1 MLTPADFII
10 ILLLGTVGGFISG
23 LLGVGGGLIFI
34 PILEYYLSQSGVADS
49 ELVKFTLANSF
60 FVIVFAGAII
70 SYRQWKI
77 GNFYGRSVI
86 YTAITGIISSQLMT
100 YVIIHGTWYNQH
112 LFKIIFLSMVIP
124 MALRMFVKRKHIEL
138 DKPMPAAP
146 PLATTGFF
154 TGIVTA
160 LSGLGGGIVMVPV
173 FTELLKIP
181 IRKATSISTGVI
193 PLLTLPLVL
202 SYMNASPLYHPDN
215 LMAGYI
221 IFPLVV
227 PLIVS
232 VLLVA
237 PLGVHAAQKV
247 KPSVIKSIFIVVVTI
262 VVIKELYHDESIK
275 SYINQL
281 LRW

>member
-1 MLTPADFII
+1 
-10 ILLLGTVGGFISG
+10 
-23 LLGVGGGLIFI
+23 
-34 PILEYYLSQSGVADS
+34 
-49 ELVKFTLANSF
+49 LVKFTLANSF